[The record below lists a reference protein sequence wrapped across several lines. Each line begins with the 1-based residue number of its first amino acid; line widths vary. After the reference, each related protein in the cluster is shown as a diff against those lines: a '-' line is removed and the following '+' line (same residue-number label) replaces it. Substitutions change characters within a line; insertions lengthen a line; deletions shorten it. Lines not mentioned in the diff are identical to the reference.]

1 MTKALLKTLALGATL
16 LLVSMGSTDIAQA
29 LAKASQKFMALSFVP
44 AGTFN
49 HY

>member
-29 LAKASQKFMALSFVP
+29 LAATCPTTTAN
-44 AGTFN
+44 G
-49 HY
+49 